1 MNSLAKRVRLSSGIL
16 KRAKTSH
23 GSNDGTLPVTTPASE
38 SPEAPKDPNPPENNL
53 PDAASP
59 SEPSR
64 PETDPWSRVMV
75 EANNL
80 APRVG
85 NTLCDPNSQI
95 FQMAQRLVPDLC
107 IQSMFVCRGTDR
119 LQVPILAP
127 TSKEFPIRRTI
138 CTHRK
143 TSEIHDLGS
152 EDWHNL
158 TRNQRIRKSVPS
170 RLTITIF
177 GSSRTP
183 SHEPNALPRVPESS
197 ENRAHLK
204 ISADTETPPNSSAS
218 RVSRV
223 DQLPSEC
230 QLPRR
235 DRPAELPLE
244 GWAPPPVPLHGPKYR
259 SLNSDEKRQ
268 LVQLHKN
275 LGHPDPSVFANH
287 LKDQGALDH
296 IVEAARDFVCD
307 TCVESTQTRHQRP
320 SKLHEPKEF

>member
-38 SPEAPKDPNPPENNL
+38 SPEAPKDPNPSENNL

-183 SHEPNALPRVPESS
+183 SHEPNAIGHE
-197 ENRAHLK
+197 
-204 ISADTETPPNSSAS
+204 
-218 RVSRV
+218 
-223 DQLPSEC
+223 
-230 QLPRR
+230 RR
-235 DRPAELPLE
+235 
-244 GWAPPPVPLHGPKYR
+244 
-259 SLNSDEKRQ
+259 N
-268 LVQLHKN
+268 
-275 LGHPDPSVFANH
+275 
-287 LKDQGALDH
+287 
-296 IVEAARDFVCD
+296 IAR
-307 TCVESTQTRHQRP
+307 
-320 SKLHEPKEF
+320 LMA